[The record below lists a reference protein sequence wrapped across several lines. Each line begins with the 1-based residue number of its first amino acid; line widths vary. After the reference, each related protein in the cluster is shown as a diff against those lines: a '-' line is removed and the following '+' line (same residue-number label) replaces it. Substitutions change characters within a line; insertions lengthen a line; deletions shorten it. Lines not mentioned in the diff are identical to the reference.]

1 MLAELRVLQAFREP
15 LVGSSSQILALG
27 LSSRKNMCV
36 NAKVSEEGSR
46 ESVDAGCRKRT
57 ASWVRERK
65 QADEEVEL
73 CQFYEDLEDAGTA
86 AVLPAGVYTLQDL
99 RAFGRRRRWCPYY
112 LARHTLGVANVIV
125 YNYQYMLD
133 PKVAGVV
140 SKELEKECVVVF
152 DEAHNI
158 DNVCIEALSV
168 QIRRQTLDGAHKNI
182 SSLNKLI
189 SRAKA
194 TDERRLRAE
203 YERLV
208 SGLTQSG
215 ALEAGAGGEEW
226 LANPV
231 IPADVLREAVPGNI
245 RRAEHFLA
253 LLTRLVEVLRAKL
266 SGASVSEE
274 SPSAFLA
281 TLAATA
287 GIDAKTLRFCY
298 ERLSSLLKTLQVTDV
313 EEFWGVSCLADFAT
327 LVGTYPKGFAL
338 IYEPCDERAPAV
350 PDPVLQLC
358 CLDASLAMR
367 PVFAKYS
374 SVFITSGT
382 LSPLE
387 LYPKLLDFHPVSI
400 RSMEMTLT
408 RDCLCPLVV
417 TRGAD
422 QLPLSTKFDM
432 RTDPAVVRNYGR
444 LIVDLAS
451 VVPDGMVC
459 FFVSYTYMD
468 NIVAAWN
475 ESGVLAEL
483 MSHKLV
489 FIETTDVVETTL
501 ALDNYR
507 RACNAGRG
515 AVFLSVARGKV
526 AEGIDFERHYGR
538 AVIMMGVP
546 YQYTLARPLRARLSY
561 LREAFQIR
569 EADFLSFDAIR
580 QAAQCMGRV
589 IRSKADYGLM
599 VLADKRYNSTDK
611 RGKLPKWIISQLR
624 DEHLNLSTDMAL
636 VAARK
641 YMRSMAQPFE
651 RNGATL
657 LDQNALNRLA
667 SAQPRMG
674 L

>member
-1 MLAELRVLQAFREP
+1 M
-15 LVGSSSQILALG
+15 
-27 LSSRKNMCV
+27 
-36 NAKVSEEGSR
+36 
-46 ESVDAGCRKRT
+46 RT
-57 ASWVRERK
+57 HAP
-65 QADEEVEL
+65 Q
-73 CQFYEDLEDAGTA
+73 
-86 AVLPAGVYTLQDL
+86 LQDL
-99 RAFGRRRRWCPYY
+99 RAFGRKRRWCPYF
-112 LARHTLGVANVIV
+112 LARHAISVANVVV
-125 YNYQYMLD
+125 YNYQYLLD
-133 PKVAGVV
+133 PKVSGMV
-140 SKELEKECVVVF
+140 SRELERECVVVF

-168 QIRRQTLDGAHKNI
+168 NLRPQTLDGATRNI
-182 SSLNKLI
+182 GALNRAV
-189 SRAKA
+189 SRAKQ

-203 YERLV
+203 YDRLV
-208 SGLTQSG
+208 AGLQSQGTLGSGGDADGGGGVT
-215 ALEAGAGGEEW
+215 GGEEW

-253 LLTRLVEVLRAKL
+253 LLQRLCEFLRRKL
-266 SGASVSEE
+266 AGADVTQET
-274 SPSAFLA
+274 PAAFLA
-281 TLAATA
+281 ALVSAT

-298 ERLSSLLKTLQVTDV
+298 DRLSSLLKALEITDT
-313 EEFWGVSCLADFAT
+313 EEYWGLSLLADFAT
-327 LVGTYPKGFAL
+327 LVGTYARGFSL
-338 IYEPCDERAPAV
+338 IFEPCDERLPSV

-367 PVFAKYS
+367 PVFSRFA

-382 LSPLE
+382 LSPLD
-387 LYPKLLDFHPVSI
+387 LYPKLLAFHPVAIKSLD
-400 RSMEMTLT
+400 MTLT

-432 RTDPAVVRNYGR
+432 RSDPAVVRNYGR
-444 LIVDLAS
+444 LLVDLAA

-459 FFVSYTYMD
+459 FFVSYSYMD
-468 NIVAAWN
+468 SIVAAWH

-483 MSHKLV
+483 MTHKLV
-489 FIETTDVVETTL
+489 FIETADVVETSL

-526 AEGIDFERHYGR
+526 AEGIDFDRHYGR
-538 AVIMMGVP
+538 AVVMVGVP
-546 YQYTLARPLRARLSY
+546 YQYTLARPLRARLEY
-561 LREAFQIR
+561 LRETFQIR

-599 VLADKRYNSTDK
+599 VLADKRYHSTDK
-611 RGKLPKWIISQLR
+611 RGKLPGWITAQLR

-636 VAARK
+636 HAARK
-641 YMRSMAQPFE
+641 FMRDMAQPYDRGE
-651 RNGATL
+651 AGKSL
-657 LDQNALNRLA
+657 LDKAALDRLA
-667 SAQPRMG
+667 G
-674 L
+674 GG